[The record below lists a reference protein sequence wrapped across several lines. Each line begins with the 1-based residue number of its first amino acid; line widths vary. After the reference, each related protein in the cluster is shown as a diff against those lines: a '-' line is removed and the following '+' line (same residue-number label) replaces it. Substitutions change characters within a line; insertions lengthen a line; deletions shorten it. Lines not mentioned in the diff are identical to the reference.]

1 MEIDF
6 KIVIV
11 IVSVSVIV
19 FVIKNKY
26 NKIRTCDAS
35 PDFGLKMKLKNRFLI
50 IVCNI
55 SYGNQVNF
63 NRKQFKSKLLFSTFF
78 VYIVHRN
85 SML

>member
-11 IVSVSVIV
+11 IVSVSV

-26 NKIRTCDAS
+26 NKIRTCVAS

-50 IVCNI
+50 I
-55 SYGNQVNF
+55 
-63 NRKQFKSKLLFSTFF
+63 L
-78 VYIVHRN
+78 
-85 SML
+85 